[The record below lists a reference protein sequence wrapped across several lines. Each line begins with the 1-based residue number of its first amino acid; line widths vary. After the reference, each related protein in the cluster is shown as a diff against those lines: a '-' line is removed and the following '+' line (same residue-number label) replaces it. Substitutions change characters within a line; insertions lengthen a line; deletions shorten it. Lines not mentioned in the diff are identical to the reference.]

1 MEAETSG
8 RTLALTPKAEPRL
21 SPAFLVPE
29 AGLFPGRLG
38 GRWEE
43 GGVGWELGPEKPAGQ
58 RDLEFEWP
66 SSGKAQLGRSQGIY
80 YAWSPAP
87 NRADGWSCSSSYKQ
101 LGLPPLRPSPLSA
114 TTAPTASG
122 LGGGSGDD
130 QGKERRSE
138 ESRRKGRRR
147 QAGVPEARIRWRH
160 VEDVER
166 RSFLCVFTGSWRT
179 GQPTSCIPLV
189 SSASSASA

>member
-1 MEAETSG
+1 MAGLLPLHPKQSLD
-8 RTLALTPKAEPRL
+8 LALRFW
-21 SPAFLVPE
+21 SQRQGSFQGGLV
-29 AGLFPGRLG
+29 GG
-38 GRWEE
+38 GRR
-43 GGVGWELGPEKPAGQ
+43 VGWGGSWVLRNQQAREIWSSNGQVQEKHSWGGAKV
-58 RDLEFEWP
+58 F
-66 SSGKAQLGRSQGIY
+66 IM
-80 YAWSPAP
+80 
-87 NRADGWSCSSSYKQ
+87 
-101 LGLPPLRPSPLSA
+101 LGLLLQTELMDGAAPVPINSSASLPSAPPHSQPPQPQLLL
-114 TTAPTASG
+114 G
-122 LGGGSGDD
+122 WGGGSGDD

-189 SSASSASA
+189 SSASPASA